1 MGYPSGCP
9 GCSRDQDTN
18 FSGFTP
24 FNDAAHY
31 HSYCQITDW
40 GNQGQVIYI
49 HILMYH
55 WISWS
60 LAIFR
65 VCNKKVLLCLCGVG
79 CLKLATR
86 SLLMYKCSSA
96 LIHLAQN
103 CGIAK

>member
-18 FSGFTP
+18 YSGFTP

-49 HILMYH
+49 THT
-55 WISWS
+55 
-60 LAIFR
+60 
-65 VCNKKVLLCLCGVG
+65 NVL
-79 CLKLATR
+79 
-86 SLLMYKCSSA
+86 
-96 LIHLAQN
+96 
-103 CGIAK
+103 